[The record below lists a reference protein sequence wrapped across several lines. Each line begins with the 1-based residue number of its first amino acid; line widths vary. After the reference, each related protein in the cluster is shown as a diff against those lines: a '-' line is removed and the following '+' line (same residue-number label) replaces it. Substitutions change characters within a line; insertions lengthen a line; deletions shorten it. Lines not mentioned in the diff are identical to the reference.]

1 MYRKALNYL
10 RGQAVVRITCETP
23 ERVVNLCAA
32 HGVPFW
38 DLTWETA
45 AAFRVTTT
53 LSGVEMSQWMCARSP
68 GCERSTSRT
77 RRRTSHSR

>member
-32 HGVPFW
+32 HGVSAQACVHDELPGKV
-38 DLTWETA
+38 
-45 AAFRVTTT
+45 AF
-53 LSGVEMSQWMCARSP
+53 GAFK
-68 GCERSTSRT
+68 G
-77 RRRTSHSR
+77 

>member
-45 AAFRVTTT
+45 ATFA
-53 LSGVEMSQWMCARSP
+53 
-68 GCERSTSRT
+68 
-77 RRRTSHSR
+77 